1 LTEHWE
7 AVWSVGSEGQHGRKL
22 SLAKNSQCSPAPLV
36 DVHHASMRSR
46 SEFGPELR
54 RRRQL
59 AQLSLTQL
67 ADRIHY
73 SKGHLSKIES
83 GDKAANPVLARL
95 CDTALGARGALVAMV
110 ATEPA
115 VVEDEEQDD
124 ADLGGGSWA
133 MRLSSDGT
141 MQLARDVGD
150 SVAFH
155 DASAFGPSFGA
166 ARLPADPTALL
177 AMFGVRF
184 EQTRALSQ
192 MMSPAL
198 VLPGLLGETHLLR
211 GLAGR
216 APQESAA
223 LLWRL
228 TAQFAEFAGWM
239 FQELGGNRQ
248 AIWWTEYAVAMAEK
262 GADLS
267 LRPYGLFRR
276 SDITLHADDPRSTI
290 DLARRIQADPAT
302 TVRVRGLAVQREAHA
317 HALLGDYDACMLAL
331 DQSAALLDEAKQAH
345 SGGRLLG
352 MTLTPDPT
360 MMARGWCLFDLGKP
374 AEAAEVL
381 ETGIGGFAAGANRAR
396 ARYAVRTALAQAAA
410 DEVERAC
417 EIVEWL
423 ADDLRQIDS
432 ATVRHDVRLLHRELR
447 RRSGQS
453 RVRDLLPVLADL
465 LRGPDMRA

>member
-1 LTEHWE
+1 
-7 AVWSVGSEGQHGRKL
+7 
-22 SLAKNSQCSPAPLV
+22 
-36 DVHHASMRSR
+36 MRSR
-46 SEFGPELR
+46 SEFGIELR
-54 RRRQL
+54 RRRQD
-59 AQLSLTQL
+59 AGLSLTQL

-83 GDKAANPVLARL
+83 GTKAANPTLAMQ
-95 CDTALGARGALVAMV
+95 CDSALGAQGALAAMV
-110 ATEPA
+110 TEQP
-115 VVEDEEQDD
+115 VLLDDDEQDD

-133 MRLSSDGT
+133 MRLSSDGAV
-141 MQLARDVGD
+141 QLARDVGD

-155 DASAFGPSFGA
+155 DASAFAPSFGA
-166 ARLPADPTALL
+166 DRSPADPTAML

-192 MMSPAL
+192 MMSPVL
-198 VLPGLLGETHLLR
+198 VLPGLIGDAHLLR
-211 GLAGR
+211 GLAWR
-216 APQESAA
+216 APQESAPP
-223 LLWRL
+223 LWRL
-228 TAQFAEFAGWM
+228 AAQFAEFAGWM
-239 FQELGGNRQ
+239 FQELGDDRQ
-248 AIWWTEYAVAMAEK
+248 AIWWTDYAVRMAER

-276 SDITLHADDPRSTI
+276 SDITLHADDPQSTI

-317 HALLGDYDACMLAL
+317 HALLGEHDACMRAL
-331 DQSAALLDEAKQAH
+331 ERSAALLDEATRAH
-345 SGGRLLG
+345 AGGRMLG

-360 MMARGWCLFDLGKP
+360 TMARGWCLFDLGKP

-381 ETGIGGFAAGANRAR
+381 ETGITGFAAGANRAR
-396 ARYAVRTALAQAAA
+396 ARYAARTALAQAAA
-410 DEVERAC
+410 GEVERAC

-432 ATVRHDVRLLHRELR
+432 ATVRHDVRLLYRELR
-447 RRSGQS
+447 RRSGQT

-465 LRGPDMRA
+465 LRGPDVRP